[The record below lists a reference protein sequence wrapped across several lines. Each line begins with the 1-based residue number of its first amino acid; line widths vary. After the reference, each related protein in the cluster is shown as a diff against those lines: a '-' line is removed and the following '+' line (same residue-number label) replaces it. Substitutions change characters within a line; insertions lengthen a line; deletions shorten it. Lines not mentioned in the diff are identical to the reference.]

1 MSEKKNQDNVEYF
14 FDLAIKEYAEIDLLF
29 YLDKCEYS
37 SLKALCVGL
46 KNGHFITRAKVADVE
61 AAAIVWGTE
70 VAGYFSVRDVEMIP
84 CNFRTKLVRIY
95 NAPPESLFLVFPL
108 PRHVNHEQRRFSRR
122 VNLDQERNTNF
133 GIWHGAFINGDSET
147 LPQLRWFA
155 LESRH
160 CEFAELSANGMR
172 LDFEENSPFLQ
183 KMAIN
188 DEMLLRGNF
197 GTYAR
202 ADDIYVLGNIVRIM
216 KKPESAGIM
225 SVGCHFRA
233 WRKVTAPANQA
244 WFRSD
249 PQEGIGQIS
258 QWLSR
263 NYRSINK

>member
-1 MSEKKNQDNVEYF
+1 MPDRKIQDNVEYY
-14 FDLAIKEYAEIDLLF
+14 FDLAIKDYVEIDLLF

-37 SLKALCVGL
+37 NLKALCVGL
-46 KNGHFITRAKVADVE
+46 KNGHFIMRTSVAEVE
-61 AAAIVWGTE
+61 NSPLVWGTE

-84 CNFRTKLVRIY
+84 CNFRTRLVRIY
-95 NAPPESLFLVFPL
+95 NAPPESLFLVCPL
-108 PRHVNHEQRRFSRR
+108 PSHMNHEQRRFSKR
-122 VNLDQERNTNF
+122 VNLDPEGNAGF
-133 GIWHGAFINGDSET
+133 DIWHGMFLNGDPET
-147 LPQLRWFA
+147 PPQLRWA
-155 LESRH
+155 QLESRH
-160 CEFAELSANGMR
+160 CELAELSANGMR

-197 GTYAR
+197 GTRAR
-202 ADDIYVLGNIVRIM
+202 VDDIYVLGNIVRIM
-216 KKPESAGIM
+216 KKPEAEGVM

-249 PQEGIGQIS
+249 AQEGIGQIS

-263 NYRSINK
+263 NYRSVNK